1 MPFRNRLTDDKYML
15 SGQKASLI
23 FFSILIIVFILYHLF
38 TSSISEKTN
47 ATTFQNGD
55 IIFQTSQSKQC
66 TAVRIATRSI
76 YSHCG
81 IIYIEKNKIFVY
93 EAVGP
98 VKMTPFSEW
107 IQHGEDSKYV
117 VKRLKNASTDLT
129 PSIFSKIKAS
139 GAKYKGKSYDIYF
152 GWSDDKIYCS
162 ELVWKLYKQ
171 GANIEVGKLQK
182 LKEFDLSSKEV
193 KAILKE
199 RYGDDVP
206 LDEIVISPKSI
217 FDSELLVTVKDTY

>member
-1 MPFRNRLTDDKYML
+1 MLFFSTFLSKQSRLKTGL
-15 SGQKASLI
+15 FILFSLTLLIGI
-23 FFSILIIVFILYHLF
+23 FFFGSSSF
-38 TSSISEKTN
+38 TEKTN
-47 ATTFQNGD
+47 QEFQNGD

-81 IIYIEKNKIFVY
+81 IIYIEKNKVYVY

-98 VKMTPFSEW
+98 VKMNPFSEW
-107 IQHGEDSKYV
+107 IQHGKDSKYV
-117 VKRLKNASTDLT
+117 VKRLKNASTELT
-129 PSIFSKIKAS
+129 PDIFSKVKAS

-162 ELVWKLYKQ
+162 ELVWKIYKQ

-206 LDEIVISPKSI
+206 LDEIVISPQSI

>member
-1 MPFRNRLTDDKYML
+1 ML
-15 SGQKASLI
+15 
-23 FFSILIIVFILYHLF
+23 FFSTFLSKQSRQKTSLFILFSLTLLILVYFFVSSSF
-38 TSSISEKTN
+38 TNKT
-47 ATTFQNGD
+47 TSDLQNGD

-66 TAVRIATRSI
+66 TAVQIATRSI

-81 IIYIEKNKIFVY
+81 IIYIEKNNVYVY

-107 IQHGEDSKYV
+107 IQHGKDSKYV
-117 VKRLKNASTDLT
+117 VKRLKNASTQLT
-129 PSIFSKIKAS
+129 PAIFSKVKAS
-139 GAKYKGKSYDIYF
+139 GEKYKGKSYDLYF
-152 GWSDDKIYCS
+152 GWSNEKIYCS
-162 ELVWKLYKQ
+162 ELVWKIYKQ

-193 KAILKE
+193 KAIIKE
-199 RYGDDVP
+199 RYGDDIP

>member
-1 MPFRNRLTDDKYML
+1 ML
-15 SGQKASLI
+15 
-23 FFSILIIVFILYHLF
+23 FFSTFLSKQSRQKTSLFILFSLTLLIGVYFFVSSSF
-38 TSSISEKTN
+38 TNKT
-47 ATTFQNGD
+47 TSDLQNGD

-66 TAVRIATRSI
+66 TAVQIATRSI

-81 IIYIEKNKIFVY
+81 IIYIEKNKVYVY

-107 IQHGEDSKYV
+107 IKHGKDSKYV

-129 PSIFSKIKAS
+129 PAIFAKVKAS
-139 GAKYKGKSYDIYF
+139 GEKYKGKSYDLYF
-152 GWSDDKIYCS
+152 GWSDEKIYCS
-162 ELVWKLYKQ
+162 ELVWKIYKQ

-193 KAILKE
+193 KAIIKE
-199 RYGDDVP
+199 RYGDDIP

-217 FDSELLVTVKDTY
+217 YDSELLITVKDTY

>member
-1 MPFRNRLTDDKYML
+1 ML
-15 SGQKASLI
+15 FFNSYFLKPSRKRTSLLFFFTFLLLIGIYLFVSSGFVSKNENSL
-23 FFSILIIVFILYHLF
+23 
-38 TSSISEKTN
+38 
-47 ATTFQNGD
+47 QNGD

-81 IIYIEKNKIFVY
+81 IIYIEKSKVYVY

-107 IQHGEDSKYV
+107 IQHGKDSKYV
-117 VKRLKNASTDLT
+117 VKRLKNASIELT
-129 PSIFSKIKAS
+129 PEIFSKIKAS

-182 LKEFDLSSKEV
+182 LKEFDLTSKEV

-199 RYGDDVP
+199 RYGDNVP
-206 LDEIVISPKSI
+206 LDEIVISPQSI
-217 FDSELLVTVKDTY
+217 FDSELLETIKDTY

>member
-1 MPFRNRLTDDKYML
+1 ML
-15 SGQKASLI
+15 
-23 FFSILIIVFILYHLF
+23 FFSTFL
-38 TSSISEKTN
+38 SKQSRQKTN
-47 ATTFQNGD
+47 LFVISFLLLLIGICFFVSSSFTNKTTSALQNGD

-81 IIYIEKNKIFVY
+81 IIYIEKSKVYVY

-107 IQHGEDSKYV
+107 IEHGKDSKYV
-117 VKRLKNASTDLT
+117 VKRLKNASVDLT
-129 PSIFSKIKAS
+129 PLIFSKIKAS
-139 GAKYKGKSYDIYF
+139 GEKYKGKSYDIYF

-162 ELVWKLYKQ
+162 ELVWKIYKQ

-182 LKEFDLSSKEV
+182 LKEFDLTSKEV

-199 RYGDDVP
+199 RYGDDIP

-217 FDSELLVTVKDTY
+217 FDSELFVTVEDTY

>member
-1 MPFRNRLTDDKYML
+1 MLFFNTFLSKQNR
-15 SGQKASLI
+15 QKKSLLLFSSLLLLI
-23 FFSILIIVFILYHLF
+23 GIYFFVSTGFSTKSF
-38 TSSISEKTN
+38 ESS
-47 ATTFQNGD
+47 FQNGD

-66 TAVRIATRSI
+66 TAVQIATRSI

-81 IIYIEKNKIFVY
+81 IIYIEKNKVYVY

-107 IQHGEDSKYV
+107 IQHGKDSKYV
-117 VKRLKNASTDLT
+117 VKRLKNASIELT
-129 PSIFSKIKAS
+129 PDIFSKIKAS

-162 ELVWKLYKQ
+162 ELVWKIYKQ

-193 KAILKE
+193 KAIMKE
-199 RYGDDVP
+199 RYGDNVP

-217 FDSELLVTVKDTY
+217 YDSELLITVKDTY

>member
-1 MPFRNRLTDDKYML
+1 MLFFNTFLSKQNR
-15 SGQKASLI
+15 QKKSLLLFSSLLLLI
-23 FFSILIIVFILYHLF
+23 GIYFFVSTGFS
-38 TSSISEKTN
+38 TKSSD
-47 ATTFQNGD
+47 ALQNGD

-81 IIYIEKNKIFVY
+81 IIYIEKSKVYVY

-107 IQHGEDSKYV
+107 IQHGKDSKYV
-117 VKRLKNASTDLT
+117 VKRLKNASTELT
-129 PSIFSKIKAS
+129 PAIFSKIKAS

-162 ELVWKLYKQ
+162 ELVWKIYKQ

-199 RYGDDVP
+199 RYGDDIP

-217 FDSELLVTVKDTY
+217 YDSELLETVNSTY

>member
-1 MPFRNRLTDDKYML
+1 MHKRRLYFL
-15 SGQKASLI
+15 SCS
-23 FFSILIIVFILYHLF
+23 VFIF
-38 TSSISEKTN
+38 CICFFIACSFTEKTSS
-47 ATTFQNGD
+47 FQNGD

-81 IIYIEKNKIFVY
+81 IIYIENNKVYVY

-98 VKMTPFSEW
+98 VKLTPFNEW
-107 IQHGEDSKYV
+107 IQHGKDSKYV
-117 VKRLKNASTDLT
+117 VKRLKDANISLT
-129 PSIFSKIKAS
+129 PAIFSKVKAS
-139 GAKYKGKSYDIYF
+139 GEKYKGKSYDIYF

-162 ELVWKLYKQ
+162 ELVWKVYKQ

-193 KAILKE
+193 QTILKE
-199 RYGDDVP
+199 RYGDNIP
-206 LDEIVISPKSI
+206 SEEIVISPQSI
-217 FDSELLVTVKDTY
+217 FESELLETVKNTY

>member
-1 MPFRNRLTDDKYML
+1 MLFFNTFLSKQSKLKTGLLFLFSLTL
-15 SGQKASLI
+15 LI
-23 FFSILIIVFILYHLF
+23 GVYFFVSSSF
-38 TSSISEKTN
+38 TNKIPSDL
-47 ATTFQNGD
+47 QNGD

-81 IIYIEKNKIFVY
+81 IIYIEKNKVYVY

-107 IQHGEDSKYV
+107 IQHGKDSKYV
-117 VKRLKNASTDLT
+117 VKRLKNASTELT
-129 PSIFSKIKAS
+129 PDIFSKVKAS

-162 ELVWKLYKQ
+162 ELVWKIYKQ

-199 RYGDDVP
+199 RYGDNIP

-217 FDSELLVTVKDTY
+217 FDSELLITVKDTY

>member
-1 MPFRNRLTDDKYML
+1 ML
-15 SGQKASLI
+15 FFNTFLSKQSRIKTSLFLFSSLLFLIGIYFFASTG
-23 FFSILIIVFILYHLF
+23 F
-38 TSSISEKTN
+38 TSKSTES
-47 ATTFQNGD
+47 FQNGD

-66 TAVRIATRSI
+66 TAVQIATRSI

-81 IIYIEKNKIFVY
+81 IIYIEKNKVYVY

-107 IQHGEDSKYV
+107 IQHGKDSKYV
-117 VKRLKNASTDLT
+117 VKRLKNASTELT
-129 PSIFSKIKAS
+129 PAIFSKIKVS

-162 ELVWKLYKQ
+162 ELVWKIYKQ

-199 RYGDDVP
+199 RYGDDIP

-217 FDSELLVTVKDTY
+217 FDSELLVTIKDTY

>member
-1 MPFRNRLTDDKYML
+1 ML
-15 SGQKASLI
+15 FFNTFLLKQSRQKTGLI
-23 FFSILIIVFILYHLF
+23 VLSFLLLFLGVSFLFSTSF
-38 TSSISEKTN
+38 TSKSSES
-47 ATTFQNGD
+47 FQNGD

-66 TAVRIATRSI
+66 TAVQIATRSI

-81 IIYIEKNKIFVY
+81 IIYIEKNKVFVY

-98 VKMTPFSEW
+98 VKMTPFNEW
-107 IQHGEDSKYV
+107 IQHGKDSKYV
-117 VKRLKNASTDLT
+117 VKRLKNASTELT
-129 PSIFSKIKAS
+129 PTIFAKVKAS
-139 GAKYKGKSYDIYF
+139 GEKYKGKSYDLYF
-152 GWSDDKIYCS
+152 GWSDEKIYCS
-162 ELVWKLYKQ
+162 ELVWKIYKQ

-193 KAILKE
+193 KAIIKE
-199 RYGDDVP
+199 RYGDNIP

>member
-1 MPFRNRLTDDKYML
+1 MLFFNTFLSKQSRLKTSLLVFSSLLLLIGLYFFIS
-15 SGQKASLI
+15 SG
-23 FFSILIIVFILYHLF
+23 FSNKQ
-38 TSSISEKTN
+38 TS
-47 ATTFQNGD
+47 TFQNGD

-81 IIYIEKNKIFVY
+81 IIYIEKNKVYVY

-98 VKMTPFSEW
+98 VKMTPFNEW
-107 IQHGEDSKYV
+107 IQHGKDSKYV
-117 VKRLKNASTDLT
+117 VKRLKNASTELT
-129 PSIFSKIKAS
+129 PAIFSKIKAS

-162 ELVWKLYKQ
+162 ELVWKIYKQ

-199 RYGDDVP
+199 RYGEDVP

-217 FDSELLVTVKDTY
+217 FDSELLETVKDTY

>member
-1 MPFRNRLTDDKYML
+1 MPFRNHLSEEKHKK

-23 FFSILIIVFILYHLF
+23 FFSVLIIAFFIYLLF
-38 TSSISEKTN
+38 SSSFNNKSESSL
-47 ATTFQNGD
+47 QNGD

-81 IIYIEKNKIFVY
+81 IIYIKKNKVFVY

-107 IQHGEDSKYV
+107 IQHGKDSKYV
-117 VKRLKNASTDLT
+117 VKRLKNASTELT
-129 PSIFSKIKAS
+129 PEIFSKIKAS
-139 GAKYKGKSYDIYF
+139 GVKYKGKSYDIYF

-206 LDEIVISPKSI
+206 LDEIVISPQSI